1 MNYIL
6 GFNLLKL
13 GVLKMI
19 YLIILCKL
27 LNNIGLACTI
37 TFHFSIKF
45 LKLCTSSWY
54 QNTERIILDHVLK
67 PFRTKKKKLEEEFLV
82 KLQVYFLQNN
92 IRVFSWL
99 LPCMEGLWP
108 LALMSPSFITPGGF
122 CCP

>member
-6 GFNLLKL
+6 GFDLLKI

-45 LKLCTSSWY
+45 LKLCTSS
-54 QNTERIILDHVLK
+54 
-67 PFRTKKKKLEEEFLV
+67 
-82 KLQVYFLQNN
+82 
-92 IRVFSWL
+92 
-99 LPCMEGLWP
+99 
-108 LALMSPSFITPGGF
+108 
-122 CCP
+122 